1 MTTDILFVEDE
12 PRGVQPYFRE
22 LENHGFLCSLAES
35 GDQAIRKLRYRK
47 FDAIS
52 MDIMFA
58 PGSAMGAK
66 VDKTESG
73 LRLLE
78 MIRSHKI
85 RNCPADLPVIVL
97 TAVTNIDVEN
107 AIKALGVFAYLK
119 KPIDYQDVIETFM
132 QLKESAIKV
141 KSDAK

>member
-1 MTTDILFVEDE
+1 MSIDILFVEDE
-12 PRGVQPYFRE
+12 PRGVAPYFRE
-22 LENHGFLCSLAES
+22 LERNGFLCSLAES
-35 GDQAIRKLRYRK
+35 GDQVIRKLRYHK

-58 PGSAMGAK
+58 PGPALGAH

-78 MIRSHKI
+78 MIRQRKLK
-85 RNCPADLPVIVL
+85 NCPADIPVIVL

-119 KPIDYQDVIETFM
+119 KPIDYADVIDTFM
-132 QLKESAIKV
+132 QLKNSTVHASKNG
-141 KSDAK
+141 